1 MNRDRRLRRLEWLHI
16 RQLAAEAGA
25 PYGLT
30 AEDILEGARRL
41 AALSDAEQN
50 AEFADALAEAQ
61 ARGDHEAVRILTQ
74 GWAAVRSYH

>member
-1 MNRDRRLRRLEWLHI
+1 MSFERRLQRLERLHI

-30 AEDILEGARRL
+30 ADDILEGARRL

-61 ARGDHEAVRILTQ
+61 ARGDHEAVRILTA
-74 GWAAVRSYH
+74 GWATVRSYR